1 MYQGIQKL
9 SLVFIS
15 ILIFLGG
22 FFVFQP
28 KMALAAAG
36 INKQVNFQGKVVN
49 ADGTNVTN
57 GSYNFLFCIY
67 TTGSPA
73 TACTAGALGSALWKE
88 SKSIT
93 VTDGIFQTN
102 LGDTDTTLGSVVDF
116 NTDNIYL
123 GMNFNSNGQMTP
135 LVQFTASPYA
145 FNSDNL
151 DGKDWTNPGTIGTS
165 ATTLALASG
174 GTSTWTNTSGG
185 LTIST
190 ATSGTLALTSA
201 GALNFS
207 GAGASYFNTSAGNI
221 SFQVAGTGTSG
232 TLQVGG
238 GGAGSVTPDFFG
250 LDVKSSTGDPT
261 GGFEGAMYYNTYD
274 NKFRCYQGSA
284 WADCGMSIGGA
295 ITTATAGSILY
306 AGASGNLAQDN
317 SNFYYDYTNHYLG
330 LGTTTPAGIFDV
342 RGGTAT
348 SGNGTSINVYAQNGF
363 GTGNTNGGNIIL
375 MPGTANGS
383 GTAGGV
389 GIGLTPGTN
398 RLLVYGNVASG
409 GTIPTA
415 LASFI
420 SQTATYGTTN
430 ESNAVIQIEGRNGS
444 NDRTV
449 SLGIGVPSV
458 YGGHDSGFLNFG
470 SGGIWAA
477 DGGTLKFSTTP
488 GTSYQ
493 GNTYKGFEF
502 YNGASDNQDAYTFY
516 SSVPTFNGTAMRVV
530 VAATGGSG
538 NLMSLESAQG
548 GRFIVKN
555 SGNVGI
561 GTASPVANFQIAQPT
576 TGPGT
581 VSVSGTAVTGVG
593 TQFTNTFKVGD
604 NITVTTTS
612 GSETKAITTVTSD
625 TALVTAAFTGTASAG
640 TAYTLVGGS
649 RFAVLGNGNVG
660 IGTTAPLAEFHVKS
674 ARTTGFSPFFQIEG
688 GKAGGNAASVAYTRL
703 NSTQQTLFAFE
714 TGNSANPDGYIGTMP
729 NITNRLFTITSNGSN
744 GFAIDNTYGFAI
756 GTNAQLVDST
766 YTGATTK
773 FDLSGNGYFAANLS
787 IGTTSTAGKLSVENT
802 NTSGTA
808 GEYIN
813 NSIATGTLT
822 DGLKIE
828 QTGAGT
834 MTNAIEILKTAGTI
848 GTGLNIGNGVT
859 TGISIGTGA
868 TTGISIASG
877 GITISGGALAINNAT
892 GITSNQSTMIINASG
907 TVDVQDILNADS
919 VTSDA
924 GVSIANNQTYTG
936 AGIVNISSA
945 AGSALNIDSGT
956 VGGLNIGTDSSA
968 ETISIATGAAAK
980 ALTIGSTNT
989 TSSTIIQSGTGS
1001 IKLQGT
1007 GGTISAPNVIQIGA
1021 GGAGSTNPDV
1031 FSLDTKTL
1039 TGDPTAAGTPNGSMY
1054 YNVGDGKFR
1063 CLENGVWVN
1072 CITAS
1077 TATNPGGAT
1086 TQIQFNDGGSF
1097 GGDADFAWDK
1107 TGNALSLGG
1116 VDTGIILNGITNEPA
1131 TPATGNLRVY
1141 SKSIAGRMLPKW
1153 LAPSGVDTSF
1163 QSSLGFNRIATVT
1176 PAGGTTLATAVA
1188 GYATAFTNV
1197 GTVANP
1203 SPAGT
1208 NALTSTRRV
1217 TFSTGASAGALAS
1230 HRQATTMVWR
1240 GNSVAYAPGGFF
1252 FTMRFGTSTLA
1263 SGNRAFVGLSDTIT
1277 APTNVDP
1284 TTSTAGGKV
1293 GLAINASTGN
1303 WNFIQN
1309 VAGSAPVVTGL
1320 GTSFPVNN
1328 TALYELVLYS
1338 KPNDTV
1344 INYRV
1349 TNLSTGAQVTGNTGA
1364 FAPNFGRFGGEKCL
1378 R

>member
-1 MYQGIQKL
+1 
-9 SLVFIS
+9 
-15 ILIFLGG
+15 
-22 FFVFQP
+22 
-28 KMALAAAG
+28 MALDVVG
-36 INKQVNFQGKVVN
+36 SIN
-49 ADGTNVTN
+49 
-57 GSYNFLFCIY
+57 
-67 TTGSPA
+67 
-73 TACTAGALGSALWKE
+73 
-88 SKSIT
+88 
-93 VTDGIFQTN
+93 
-102 LGDTDTTLGSVVDF
+102 
-116 NTDNIYL
+116 
-123 GMNFNSNGQMTP
+123 
-135 LVQFTASPYA
+135 
-145 FNSDNL
+145 
-151 DGKDWTNPGTIGTS
+151 
-165 ATTLALASG
+165 
-174 GTSTWTNTSGG
+174 ST
-185 LTIST
+185 
-190 ATSGTLALTSA
+190 
-201 GALNFS
+201 
-207 GAGASYFNTSAGNI
+207 
-221 SFQVAGTGTSG
+221 
-232 TLQVGG
+232 G
-238 GGAGSVTPDFFG
+238 GGAF
-250 LDVKSSTGDPT
+250 
-261 GGFEGAMYYNTYD
+261 
-274 NKFRCYQGSA
+274 
-284 WADCGMSIGGA
+284 
-295 ITTATAGSILY
+295 
-306 AGASGNLAQDN
+306 
-317 SNFYYDYTNHYLG
+317 
-330 LGTTTPAGIFDV
+330 GTTSGLISV
-342 RGGTAT
+342 G
-348 SGNGTSINVYAQNGF
+348 GNGAT
-363 GTGNTNGGNIIL
+363 L
-375 MPGTANGS
+375 PG
-383 GTAGGV
+383 
-389 GIGLTPGTN
+389 
-398 RLLVYGNVASG
+398 
-409 GTIPTA
+409 
-415 LASFI
+415 
-420 SQTATYGTTN
+420 
-430 ESNAVIQIEGRNGS
+430 
-444 NDRTV
+444 TV
-449 SLGIGVPSV
+449 SLIGTNGVQWGYVSGDAGNANLDLYGYNGITLLTHSGATNVQITSQLPIDWQT
-458 YGGHDSGFLNFG
+458 YGGR
-470 SGGIWAA
+470 
-477 DGGTLKFSTTP
+477 
-488 GTSYQ
+488 
-493 GNTYKGFEF
+493 
-502 YNGASDNQDAYTFY
+502 
-516 SSVPTFNGTAMRVV
+516 TFNFDGVTGFGGEVVMKNASNGTETFHSYLDAPYKTVFP
-530 VAATGGSG
+530 
-538 NLMSLESAQG
+538 N
-548 GRFIVKN
+548 
-555 SGNVGI
+555 GNVGI
-561 GTASPVANFQIAQPT
+561 GTTSPIANFQVSQPT

-593 TQFTNTFKVGD
+593 TQFTNTFKAGD
-604 NITVTTTS
+604 TIIVTTTS

-660 IGTTAPLAEFHVKS
+660 IGTE
-674 ARTTGFSPFFQIEG
+674 SP
-688 GKAGGNAASVAYTRL
+688 T
-703 NSTQQTLFAFE
+703 
-714 TGNSANPDGYIGTMP
+714 
-729 NITNRLFTITSNGSN
+729 
-744 GFAIDNTYGFAI
+744 
-756 GTNAQLVDST
+756 
-766 YTGATTK
+766 
-773 FDLSGNGYFAANLS
+773 
-787 IGTTSTAGKLSVENT
+787 GKLSVENI

-822 DGLKIE
+822 DGFKIE

-859 TGISIGTGA
+859 TGISIGTGT

-1021 GGAGSTNPDV
+1021 GGAGSTNPNV

-1131 TPATGNLRVY
+1131 TPATGTLRVY

-1203 SPAGT
+1203 TPTGT

-1263 SGNRAFVGLSDTIT
+1263 SGNGAFVGLSDTIT

-1293 GLAINASTGN
+1293 GVAINASTGN

-1320 GTSFPVNN
+1320 GASFPVNN

-1364 FAPNFGRFGGEKCL
+1364 SNIPTATTFLAPLFWITNNLTAGAAIIDFGGWYLESDQ
-1378 R
+1378 